1 MKTFLL
7 FVTVLALTAA
17 GYFYF
22 NPRQP
27 AAVPSPPV
35 PVAVAEPPATVPE
48 SSIEIAERP
57 PQPPDNRPLAVI
69 LRERVRWPAEFA
81 LTRPLRVP
89 ILIDGAVA
97 GESVLEVGR
106 ILRASLLT
114 DDGRLKA
121 WLGDRVIDVPYENTD
136 FVVRAAAQPTPVAPA
151 EPSPEPAQR
160 EAPPRSAGRVA
171 GLTLAELKERFP
183 LKHMRTVGYLKDK
196 KFYLT
201 ETRTTVS
208 EAQGNRVVTQTQ
220 RHPAIGVSGKP
231 DTLSIE
237 VPHPDVHSFY
247 KGMVQTATMEGLPR
261 SLKMMEDRIQQDLA
275 RLGGTVSLHNSV
287 ETAQAA
293 ASVAWINGTLRPYLA
308 QLRAISG
315 GR

>member
-7 FVTVLALTAA
+7 FVTVLSLSAA

-22 NPRQP
+22 NARQP
-27 AAVPSPPV
+27 AAVPTPPV
-35 PVAVAEPPATVPE
+35 PVVVEAPATVPE

-57 PQPPDNRPLAVI
+57 PQPPDNRPLAII

-97 GESVLEVGR
+97 GESVLEAGR

-136 FVVRAAAQPTPVAPA
+136 FVDRAAAQPARVAPA
-151 EPSPEPAQR
+151 ALSPEPAQR
-160 EAPPRSAGRVA
+160 VAPPRSAGRVA
-171 GLTLAELKERFP
+171 GPTLAELKERFP
-183 LKHMRTVGYLKDK
+183 PKHMRTVGYLKDK

-201 ETRTTVS
+201 ETRTTLS
-208 EAQGNRVVTQTQ
+208 EVQGNRVVKQTQ
-220 RHPAIGVSGKP
+220 RNPALGVSGKP

-237 VPHPDVHSFY
+237 VPHPDVYSFY
-247 KGMVQTATMEGLPR
+247 KGMVLTATMEGLPR

-275 RLGGTVSLHNSV
+275 RLGGTGSLHHSV

-293 ASVAWINGTLRPYLA
+293 ASAAWINGTLRPYLA
-308 QLRAISG
+308 QLRAITV